1 MDKDLLKKKERL
13 IDDAIVTL
21 KKEFVGIDEQIDGI
35 MDNLRTWFLFPE
47 LQDRPLVISVWGLT
61 GTGKTSLI
69 KRIAQLLD
77 IERDLVYFNF
87 AEIGECS
94 SWEIESRIEEELSN
108 ERSNRFFVYDE
119 FQYANTLDKHGEEKD
134 KRSGLKPFWELMD
147 TGKIHK
153 RDSFYQIRLLYTMAL
168 YLTKINDIYPM
179 KIENGKWVN
188 ADECLEPFSSY
199 EIMKF
204 GQYFNFNL
212 EGKNQPN
219 SDDDDDDEDER
230 DVRDLDAGIPK
241 MGSKVGYDFFIKE
254 SYAEKLIDIQ
264 EKSGDGIRDRLSA
277 FNELRKMSCDDIIEL
292 IGTVYE
298 NASKGYDLN
307 FSDSVIFVVGN
318 LDEAYEMALNVDP
331 DMSPDQ
337 FHKLTKKITVVDV
350 KKALQE
356 RFRNEQIA
364 RLGNIHLIYPSFSSE
379 SFRKLIDMCLDK
391 YARDVHEM
399 TGYVCRFS
407 QSVKN
412 IIYKESVFPT
422 HGTRPIFST
431 VHEIVKTKLPF
442 IVRCIYEG
450 KYDAKYID
458 FKYSNKNT
466 VVSVYD
472 NDNNLL
478 FVRKYKEKLRL
489 EKLRDNTKDEEQ
501 ALVAVHESGHFVM
514 YAKLYGEMPEKLCS
528 KTASSDSGGFMLKDS
543 NQVDK
548 IHSYND
554 LLNAIKI
561 SLGGYVAEQLVFG
574 DEKKTSGAS
583 EDLRNATLIASRMVR
598 SYGMGVNVIAST
610 YYTDPDVCLCGNIIK
625 EDDQKYINDN
635 IKEIFNMCLK
645 EVVDTLSD
653 TEWRKM
659 LKESAKYLST
669 HSAMPKKKMEECYA
683 LVSDSVKKSDKDDS
697 YYRGK
702 IEEI

>member
-168 YLTKINDIYPM
+168 YLTKINDVYPM

-212 EGKNQPN
+212 EGKNQPKRE
-219 SDDDDDDEDER
+219 DDDDDEDER
-230 DVRDLDAGIPK
+230 DVRDLDTGIPK
-241 MGSKVGYDFFIKE
+241 MESKGGYDFFIKE

-391 YARDVHEM
+391 YARDVNEM

-458 FKYSNKNT
+458 FKYTNKNT

-528 KTASSDSGGFMLKDS
+528 KTASSDNGGFMLKDS

-561 SLGGYVAEQLVFG
+561 ALGGYVAEQLVFG

-683 LVSDSVKKSDKDDS
+683 LVSDSVKKTDKDDS
-697 YYRGK
+697 YYRRK

>member
-94 SWEIESRIEEELSN
+94 SWEIETRIEEELSN
-108 ERSNRFFVYDE
+108 ERSNRLFVYDE

-153 RDSFYQIRLLYTMAL
+153 RDSFYQIRILYTMAL

-241 MGSKVGYDFFIKE
+241 MGSKAGYDFFIKE

-391 YARDVHEM
+391 YASDVHEM
-399 TGYVCRFS
+399 TGYVCRFN

-528 KTASSDSGGFMLKDS
+528 KTASSDNGGFMLKDS

-561 SLGGYVAEQLVFG
+561 ALGGYVAEQLVFG

-653 TEWRKM
+653 SEWRKM

-683 LVSDSVKKSDKDDS
+683 LVSDSVKKTDKDDS
-697 YYRGK
+697 YYRSK

>member
-391 YARDVHEM
+391 YARDVNEM

-458 FKYSNKNT
+458 FKYTNKNT

-528 KTASSDSGGFMLKDS
+528 KTASSDNGGFMLKDS

-561 SLGGYVAEQLVFG
+561 ALGGYVAEQLVFG

-683 LVSDSVKKSDKDDS
+683 LVSDSVKKTDKDDS
-697 YYRGK
+697 YYRSK